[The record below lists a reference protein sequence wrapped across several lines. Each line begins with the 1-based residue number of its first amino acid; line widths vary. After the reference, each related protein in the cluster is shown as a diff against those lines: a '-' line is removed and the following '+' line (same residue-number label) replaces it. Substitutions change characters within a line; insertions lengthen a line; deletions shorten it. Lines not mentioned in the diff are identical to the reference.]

1 MERDKYDYSEIRM
14 RGFAII
20 APMYLEDKFAG
31 YHGGIGV
38 FLALGATQDLA
49 ERLMAELSLSLYHN
63 SLPGGITTLPEYDP
77 KEKINR
83 DQIDNTPMLH
93 NTAWFTLGY
102 IEDATERE
110 GQSAIY
116 LGESWLGNSE
126 EETKNLLKG
135 FQENPTAVSNFVRWA
150 FDNDPSLESMLNEFE
165 ERASNNTLRPPSFE

>member
-20 APMYLEDKFAG
+20 APKYLEDKFAG

-38 FLALGATQDLA
+38 FLALGATQEQA
-49 ERLMAELSLSLYHN
+49 ESLMAELSLSLDHN

-83 DQIDNTPMLH
+83 ELIDNTPMLH

-102 IEDATERE
+102 IEDATER
-110 GQSAIY
+110 GNQSARY
-116 LGESWLGNSE
+116 MGESWLGNSE
-126 EETKNLLKG
+126 EETKNLLKR
-135 FQENPTAVSNFVRWA
+135 FQEDPKAVSSFVRWA
-150 FDNDPSLESMLNEFE
+150 FEDDPSLESMLNEFD